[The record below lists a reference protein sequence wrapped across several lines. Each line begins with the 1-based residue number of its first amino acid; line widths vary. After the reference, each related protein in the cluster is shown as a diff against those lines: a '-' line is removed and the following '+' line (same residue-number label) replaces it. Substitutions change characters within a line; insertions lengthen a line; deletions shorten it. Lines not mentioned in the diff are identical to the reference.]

1 MDNLTIKLIALD
13 LDDTTLRSN
22 GTLAPETK
30 VAIERAI
37 HKGIEIVVA
46 SGRAFTAL
54 PKEVISIPGI
64 NYAVT
69 SNGAAVYR
77 LPGGERVKS
86 YDVPEE
92 AVMKI
97 LDIARPY
104 GEDIA
109 LEAFVDGQPYTSQGH
124 IDDPIRYGSS
134 PAYVGYVQKTRI
146 PVDDIYKFSEENR
159 KNIDS
164 MVVVCPDAD
173 KREDIRNK
181 IAGSAKGIR
190 MTSSVKHLTEI
201 IGEDAGKDS
210 GLKYVCGELGI
221 SSRETVA
228 VGNADNDI
236 DMIKYAY
243 IGAAVSNSSANC
255 LAAADVIIGSSNEN
269 GTADFINE
277 ICDGK
282 IK

>member
-1 MDNLTIKLIALD
+1 MDNTTIRLIALD
-13 LDDTTLRSN
+13 LDDTTLRSD

-30 VAIERAI
+30 TAIERAI
-37 HKGIEIVVA
+37 AEGIEIVVA

-54 PKEVISIPGI
+54 PKEVVSIPGI

-69 SNGAAVYR
+69 SNGAAVYK
-77 LPGGERVKS
+77 LPEGKRVKA
-86 YDVPEE
+86 YDVPED

-97 LDIARPY
+97 LDIVKPY

-109 LEAFVDGQPYTSQGH
+109 VEAFVDGQPYTSQGH
-124 IDDPIRYGSS
+124 IDDPVKYGSS

-146 PVDDIYKFSEENR
+146 PVDDIYSFSEENR

-164 MVVVCPDAD
+164 MVVVCPDAEM
-173 KREDIRNK
+173 REEIRAK
-181 IAGSAKGIR
+181 IAGSAEGVR
-190 MTSSVKHLTEI
+190 MTTSVKHLTEI
-201 IGEDAGKDS
+201 IGSDAGKDS
-210 GLKYVCGELGI
+210 GLKYVCAELGI
-221 SSRETVA
+221 TARETAA

-236 DMIKYAY
+236 DMIKFAY

-255 LAAADVIIGSSNEN
+255 LAAADMIIGSSNDN